1 MATRRSKRAPE
12 PEVAVPPF
20 YEATQDIYLG
30 EPGSGAM
37 PVAAYRAGDQVHP
50 GVVEAH
56 SLHGAVKVPAVFG
69 GEAEPDESAEES
81 DDQSDSEPDVP
92 EGVTPAEGAAV
103 EIPPDAE
110 ALPDAAGKE

>member
-1 MATRRSKRAPE
+1 MATRRSKAAPE
-12 PEVAVPPF
+12 PEVVVPPF

-30 EPGSGAM
+30 DPASGAM

-56 SLHGAVKVPAVFG
+56 RLHGAVKVPVVFG
-69 GEAEPDESAEES
+69 GEAEPDESA
-81 DDQSDSEPDVP
+81 DDSEPDVP